1 MKHLSKKS
9 SIKESNING
18 SLEQIVIKFIQKIAI
33 RNGYSPYD
41 SFTAIEGIM
50 NRIKGKFG
58 EGKYDLEEATKE
70 EVINQKELNK
80 ELEKTSK
87 ITKDINIEET
97 HGPEITDENELIKAI
112 VRAGKKSKPFLDKL
126 VKLLQDMGAGA
137 GTALRFEGR
146 KKKNQDDGGE
156 EIEDNY
162 YKADK
167 DDDSSEF
174 EKKPTKK
181 DFKKDS
187 TSNTALQLQSAV
199 EKMRKIATALRFEG
213 RKKKNQDDGG
223 EEIEDNYYK
232 ADKDDD
238 SSEFEKEPTKKDF
251 KKDSTSNT
259 ALQLQ
264 SAVEKMK
271 KIAKLYKSSEGDKKE
286 KYLNQLK
293 DLTKTKKKLEGSL

>member
-174 EKKPTKK
+174 EK
-181 DFKKDS
+181 
-187 TSNTALQLQSAV
+187 
-199 EKMRKIATALRFEG
+199 
-213 RKKKNQDDGG
+213 
-223 EEIEDNYYK
+223 
-232 ADKDDD
+232 
-238 SSEFEKEPTKKDF
+238 EPTKKDF